1 MRKIYNYIMI
11 AVFAFA
17 AISCIDEIGNTD
29 IPTAETGD
37 EVQFG
42 LSLPDAKTRIVY
54 GDEANNAFPI
64 YWVNNDKVQ
73 IFSPQGLE
81 NRRSAEYQVS
91 VTEANQNYADNL
103 NKTGAYG
110 VQWGEEYII
119 TEDGEKKS
127 NLHNFYSLY
136 PSGNYTLSS
145 DGSKAENITINYSQ
159 NIVVDGNSV
168 KSDMED
174 CLMYAKAEGVVRGN
188 TVNLKYAPISTVFM
202 ITLTVPSTSADD
214 FLIQSISLTAPATTK
229 IAGTFSLNIAD
240 GTFGGWGSRSESTVS
255 AQLSDKTT
263 GGLYTLVK
271 GNSVEI
277 PLFIAPVKD
286 LNTTGWKISVVA
298 NNKTYSKT
306 LGDQKIVAGK
316 IHKVTLPSLSTAKVE
331 EWDVADWMTNVPRN
345 VYLSEVSIPGTWN
358 SLNVDCQSNT
368 SISDQYDLGVRAFHL
383 DTRWRAENKPI
394 VGETFTGITKPSI
407 TTLSVAT
414 GGSGNTY
421 KYDGGNLMQP
431 SFGSFADYLKDITD
445 EVQPDEYMVVFC
457 TFSQNSYNGDR
468 CPSTWYKAVS
478 DACAANDAVYDAK
491 LLTDNTLVGDV
502 LNRVIVVVNLESAVS
517 SNDLPTDSKCLFTY
531 IPMQLPETY
540 YAESN
545 SHEDVLY
552 YGSKTASGISMYTS
566 HAQISTV
573 NTQAVDCGDRGY
585 SHPLTSRDDLVDTI
599 WDWSKSNY
607 GTNNYKH
614 DRWLYLGLGGYIM
627 NSSSASGSGY
637 DKIEN
642 RYAPKIYNR
651 INEMGRNNNPYYPLG
666 IILMNNK
673 KGSKYTTS
681 DGTELGYDFAEVCKH
696 VLLLNNK
703 YRLQYDP
710 TKPAFP
716 TTTPKSA
723 AASYSSGM
731 QDTGTSAFGWE

>member
-1 MRKIYNYIMI
+1 MI
-11 AVFAFA
+11 AVFSFA
-17 AISCIDEIGNTD
+17 AVSCIDEIGNTD

-42 LSLPDAKTRIVY
+42 LSLPDAKTRTVY
-54 GDEANNAFPI
+54 GKEANNAFPI

-174 CLMYAKAEGVVRGN
+174 CLMYAKAEGVVWGN
-188 TVNLKYAPISTVFM
+188 TVNLKYTPISTVFM
-202 ITLTVPSTSADD
+202 VTLNVPDTSADD
-214 FLIQSISLTAPATTK
+214 FLIQSISLTAPATTN

-240 GTFGGWGSRSESTVS
+240 GTFGGWGSRAESTVS
-255 AQLSDKTT
+255 AQLSDKAT
-263 GGLYTLVK
+263 GEFYTLVK

-286 LNTTGWKISVVA
+286 LNTAGWKISVVA

-306 LGDQKIVAGK
+306 LGEQNIVAGQ
-316 IHKVTLPSLSTAKVE
+316 IHKVTLPSLSTTTIE
-331 EWDVADWMTNVPRN
+331 EWNVADWMTNVPRN
-345 VYLSEVSIPGTWN
+345 VYLSEVSIPGSWN
-358 SLNVDCQSNT
+358 SLNEDSQGSSPT
-368 SISDQYDLGVRAFHL
+368 IDAQYALGVRAFHL
-383 DTRWRAENKPI
+383 DTRWKISGSYNNYTYELGLAMGNSY
-394 VGETFTGITKPSI
+394 GN
-407 TTLSVAT
+407 T
-414 GGSGNTY
+414 GGGDKYMTGGDTFAQALAKITGNV
-421 KYDGGNLMQP
+421 KL
-431 SFGSFADYLKDITD
+431 
-445 EVQPDEYMVVFC
+445 DEYMVMIC
-457 TFSQNSYNGDR
+457 TFAPNSANHTGEHGDWVNEISFQCSQNES
-468 CPSTWYKAVS
+468 VF
-478 DACAANDAVYDAK
+478 DAREI
-491 LLTDNTLVGDV
+491 TPNTLVGDV
-502 LNRVIVVVNLESAVS
+502 LGKVIVIINTGDSYTSYPAS
-517 SNDLPTDSKCLFTY
+517 SKCLF
-531 IPMQLPETY
+531 INMPMTMS
-540 YAESN
+540 ESDFDGVLTNRKGDLLKTTN
-545 SHEDVLY
+545 S
-552 YGSKTASGISMYTS
+552 SAATSNISMYQT
-566 HAQISTV
+566 HAQASI
-573 NTQAVDCGDRGY
+573 QVDDIPYGGSGDR
-585 SHPLTSRDDLVDTI
+585 DDADRGFIPTRGERKREIEAMLN
-599 WDWSKSNY
+599 WSKANY
-607 GTNNYKH
+607 NSDTYAH
-614 DRWLYLGLGGYIM
+614 DKWIYMGLGGYYVKYSNGLFGIRAGWKEID
-627 NSSSASGSGY
+627 NPNTTIAEDFNPWIDG
-637 DKIEN
+637 KVT
-642 RYAPKIYNR
+642 A
-651 INEMGRNNNPYYPLG
+651 MGKNGVPYYPIG
-666 IILMNNK
+666 IVLMNYVK
-673 KGSKYTTS
+673 DYS
-681 DGTELGYDFAEVCKH
+681 EVAKNI
-696 VLLLNNK
+696 LLLNNK
-703 YRLQYDP
+703 YQLQYDP